1 MVLLQRWAWL
11 LCMLIDDLYH
21 TSTWMDPDRTK
32 RLQAILQWSLRQQEE
47 EGERI
52 QGPRGAQID
61 PEVMTTH
68 DLFALV
74 PPINMSEFPHTRH
87 RTL

>member
-1 MVLLQRWAWL
+1 
-11 LCMLIDDLYH
+11 
-21 TSTWMDPDRTK
+21 MDPDRTK

-61 PEVMTTH
+61 PEVMTN
-68 DLFALV
+68 DYSQIIIV
-74 PPINMSEFPHTRH
+74 PPIISHDHGQPRNFFVGRSS
-87 RTL
+87 

>member
-1 MVLLQRWAWL
+1 MHGDRRPLP
-11 LCMLIDDLYH
+11 YSH
-21 TSTWMDPDRTK
+21 MDPDRTK

-61 PEVMTTH
+61 PEVMTN
-68 DLFALV
+68 DLILTNLILSSDHF
-74 PPINMSEFPHTRH
+74 T
-87 RTL
+87 